1 MSPKNSRQ
9 TSGQPHKR
17 QDSLQ
22 IVMLGDSLTH
32 NGGITSVEK
41 LILRYSLSTVAV
53 HHIATHESGSVAHRL
68 KIFGLG
74 LVQFIRCLLSHPVD
88 LVHIHLADWGSIPR
102 KAIAMLIALLFR
114 KPVVMHAHGGEFHLS
129 YQAMPAAGRWLL
141 RRLFQRCC
149 RFITLSKSWQNF
161 YRDELDLAKRRVV
174 ILPNPIELPERIP
187 DRQGHPGLTL
197 LFMGKIGSRKG
208 AFDLIQA
215 FARLPDPAAQ
225 LWLAGDGEL
234 ERAKALVTQ
243 LNLTDRVQIL
253 GWINAEQRRQML
265 AAADIFVLPSHNEAL
280 PMAMLEA
287 MAWGL
292 PVVSCPVGGIAEFVC
307 SGQSGLLVPPG
318 DIDQLS
324 QALRRLMDD
333 AALRQSLGQAA
344 RQVVMPLDVQRY
356 VVELEQ
362 LYRDCLAGV
371 EPKPELDC
379 DGLEV

>member
-1 MSPKNSRQ
+1 MSSNNSQ
-9 TSGQPHKR
+9 QNSEQPPQQD

-22 IVMLGDSLTH
+22 IVMLGDSLAH

-41 LILRYSLSTVAV
+41 LILRYSLSTVAI
-53 HHIATHESGSVAHRL
+53 HHIATHENGSVAHRL
-68 KIFGLG
+68 KIFGRG
-74 LVQFIRCLLSHPVD
+74 MVQFIRRLIHHPVD

-102 KAIAMLIALLFR
+102 KAIALLIALLFR

-141 RRLFQRCC
+141 RRLFQRCA
-149 RFITLSKSWQNF
+149 RLITLSKSWQNF
-161 YRDELDLAKRRVV
+161 YRDELDLAKPQVV
-174 ILPNPIELPERIP
+174 MLPNPIELPERVP
-187 DRQGHPGLTL
+187 NRQHHPGLTL

-208 AFDLIQA
+208 AFDLIRA
-215 FARLPDPAAQ
+215 FAQLPASAH

-234 ERAKALVTQ
+234 EQAKALVSQ
-243 LNLTDRVQIL
+243 LNLTERVQIL
-253 GWINAEQRRQML
+253 GWIDAEQRSQML

-280 PMAMLEA
+280 PMALLEA

-318 DIDQLS
+318 DVDQLS
-324 QALRRLMDD
+324 QALRRLIND

-362 LYRDCLAGV
+362 LYRDCLA
-371 EPKPELDC
+371 LSQSRDI
-379 DGLEV
+379 